1 MSFYGHVFSFLLDK
15 FLDVE
20 LLSHRIRCMF
30 SFIKQ
35 L

>member
-1 MSFYGHVFSFLLDK
+1 MFSFLLDK
-15 FLDVE
+15 FLDMEV
-20 LLSHRIRCMF
+20 LSRRIRCMF